1 MLYKDLATIYYELE
15 STSKRLKKT
24 SIIANFLK
32 NVSDD
37 EIEHITYLLQGLI
50 FPLWDERKIGFSTQL
65 MIKAI
70 SSSTGSSRKEVE
82 NLWEKTGDLG
92 LVAESLIKT
101 KLQRTL
107 FSKKLTTKKVFENLR
122 VLASLEGEGTVNRK
136 ISLVSEL
143 LTSASPL
150 EAKYITRT
158 VLDQLRTGV
167 AEGTIRDAI
176 VWAYFPKLENL
187 HPEDYNKLK
196 DGKKIKIAS
205 LNELNDYEGYKTI
218 EAPDEKTAREIYNFF
233 IQKVQTAYDLCN
245 DFSLITKI
253 LVNRG
258 IKALDKI
265 EIKIGNPIQVMLP
278 IRIESL
284 ASAFENF
291 GGKIQ
296 LEQKF
301 DGFRVQVHYDGKEF
315 SLFTR
320 RLENVTKQFSELLPI
335 LKKHVHAKNYILDTE
350 VVGYDKKTH
359 IYLPFQNISKR
370 IKRKYDIKKI
380 SKEVPVE
387 INVFDVIYCND
398 KNLMNIPLDE
408 RRRLLE
414 GIIEDSRLKIKKS
427 PSIIASSLEEAEDF
441 YKRCLKA
448 GLEGVVIK
456 KIDSNYKPGRY
467 VEGWEKLKPVLETLD
482 LVIVKA
488 EWGEGKRSKWLSSF
502 TVACHDK
509 GKFLEIGKVSTG
521 LKEKNEEGLSFE
533 EMTKLLKPLIISQ
546 KGKEVIVKP
555 SIIIEVAFEEIQR
568 SPKSSSEFSM
578 RFPRVRRLRIDKGLD
593 DVSSIELVSNIY
605 KSQKGKN
612 KQFSS

>member
-32 NVSDD
+32 KVSND
-37 EIEHITYLLQGLI
+37 EVEHIAYLIQGLI

-65 MIKAI
+65 MMKAI
-70 SSSTGSSRKEVE
+70 SSSTGSSKKEVE
-82 NLWEKTGDLG
+82 NLWRKTGDLG

-101 KLQRTL
+101 KMQRTL

-122 VLASLEGEGTVNRK
+122 VLASLEGKGTVNK
-136 ISLVSEL
+136 KVSLVSEL
-143 LTSASPL
+143 LTSAFPL

-176 VWAYFPKLENL
+176 VWAYFPKLENIQ
-187 HPEDYNKLK
+187 PEEYNKLK
-196 DGKKIKIAS
+196 DGKKIKISS
-205 LNELNDYEGYKTI
+205 LNELKDYEDYKTI

-253 LVNRG
+253 LVNKG
-258 IKALDKI
+258 VKALDKI
-265 EIKIGNPIQVMLP
+265 EIKLGNPIQVMLP

-284 ASAFENF
+284 VSAFENL
-291 GGKIQ
+291 GEKIQ

-320 RLENVTKQFSELLPI
+320 RLENVTRQFSELLPI

-359 IYLPFQNISKR
+359 TYLPFQNISKR

-398 KNLMNIPLDE
+398 KNLMNAPLNE
-408 RRRLLE
+408 RRKLLE
-414 GIIEDSRLKIKKS
+414 GIIEDSKLKIRKS
-427 PSIIASSLEEAEDF
+427 PLITTSSLKEAEGF
-441 YKRCLKA
+441 YKKCLKA

-467 VEGWEKLKPVLETLD
+467 VKGWEKLKPVLETLD

-488 EWGEGKRSKWLSSF
+488 EWGEGKRAKWLSSF
-502 TVACHDK
+502 TVACHNK
-509 GKFLEIGKVSTG
+509 GKFLEVGKVSTG